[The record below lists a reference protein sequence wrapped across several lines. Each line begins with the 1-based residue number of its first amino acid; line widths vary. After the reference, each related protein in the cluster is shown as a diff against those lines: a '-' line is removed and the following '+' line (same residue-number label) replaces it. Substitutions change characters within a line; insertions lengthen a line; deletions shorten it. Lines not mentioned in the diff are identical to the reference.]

1 MDWGAEIFYGVCTA
15 VAFGLSWKRGG
26 SIAIAGTLVAA
37 MWLFQGMIYWS
48 GQTFMGNLMGS
59 MISAL
64 LLMLISRLKLEP
76 ALYVVMAALASQ
88 LYLHV
93 TFRLHGP
100 YVVPFYLAINVLYVV
115 QLIALGW
122 SGGKLVLDGLGDWMA
137 SVWRNRSSVYGWA
150 SCVAVGLREIVCSY
164 GWNRNSLA
172 YRAGFG
178 RGCDRLADDGKS
190 GRLCVSAE
198 KG

>member
-1 MDWGAEIFYGVCTA
+1 MDWGAELFYGVCTA

-122 SGGKLVLDGLGDWMA
+122 SGGKLVLDELGSWMA
-137 SVWRNRSSVYGWA
+137 DLWIRWRVVGMAWA
-150 SCVAVGLREIVCSY
+150 QEACSY
-164 GWNRNSLA
+164 
-172 YRAGFG
+172 FG
-178 RGCDRLADDGKS
+178 LLFHTTARYYLGGIYVGSDRDLWGA
-190 GRLCVSAE
+190 
-198 KG
+198 